1 MSRQVI
7 HAENAPKAVG
17 PYSHAIVANGFV
29 YTAGQTGVDPAT
41 GKLVEGGVVAQTAQA
56 IKNVK
61 AVLEA
66 AGTSLE
72 NVVKTT
78 VYLHAISDFQAM
90 NKAYGEFFATNPPAR
105 TTVGDL
111 DLPDRGTET
120 PIGCTSSVD
129 SD

>member
-7 HAENAPKAVG
+7 HAENAPKAAG

-29 YTAGQTGVDPAT
+29 YLAGQTGIDPAT
-41 GKLVEGGVVAQTAQA
+41 GKLVEGGVPEQTEQI
-56 IKNVK
+56 IKNIK

-66 AGTSLE
+66 AGTTLE

-78 VYLHAISDFQAM
+78 VYLHSISDFQTM
-90 NKAYGEFFATNPPAR
+90 NKVYGESFTANQPAR

-111 DLPDRGTET
+111 DLPGGAQVEIEAIAVL
-120 PIGCTSSVD
+120 P
-129 SD
+129 

>member
-7 HAENAPKAVG
+7 HSENAPKAAG

-29 YTAGQTGVDPAT
+29 YTAGQTGIDPAT
-41 GKLVEGGVVAQTAQA
+41 GKLVEGGVAAQTEQVL
-56 IKNVK
+56 KNIK

-78 VYLHAISDFQAM
+78 VYLHAISDFQTM
-90 NKAYGEFFATNPPAR
+90 NKVYGEHFPTNPPAR

-111 DLPDRGTET
+111 DLPGGAQVEIET
-120 PIGCTSSVD
+120 VAVLP
-129 SD
+129 

>member
-41 GKLVEGGVVAQTAQA
+41 GQMVEGGVTGQTAQA

-61 AVLEA
+61 AILEE
-66 AGTSLE
+66 AGTSLD

-90 NKAYGEFFATNPPAR
+90 NKVYAEYFPTNPPAR

-111 DLPDRGTET
+111 DLPLGAQVEIET
-120 PIGCTSSVD
+120 VAVLP
-129 SD
+129 

>member
-78 VYLHAISDFQAM
+78 VNFLQLGLFKQLT
-90 NKAYGEFFATNPPAR
+90 KANEDSFPRIRLATPP
-105 TTVGDL
+105 
-111 DLPDRGTET
+111 
-120 PIGCTSSVD
+120 
-129 SD
+129 